1 MYCRQLAASHK
12 QTAAIS
18 HRTVELDIFI
28 YLLQNILWHI
38 EVNFIIIPQ
47 TQEENQ
53 CDPYSGKNYQDRQT
67 NLSDK

>member
-1 MYCRQLAASHK
+1 M
-12 QTAAIS
+12 S
-18 HRTVELDIFI
+18 HRTVELDVFI

-53 CDPYSGKNYQDRQT
+53 CDPYLGKNYQDRQT